1 MEAETEKEWVCLR
14 RSWESQ
20 NSTQR
25 MDLSTW
31 SSREH
36 SSNCKNGISDVQEC
50 GAIWWWPPRGH
61 TPRLFQNPPYF
72 IFSKVLCPSQGGP
85 WLLLGPR
92 WILVE
97 LRQPWCSHSPSP
109 TIVLGLI
116 VDTHLVSDSWGG
128 FCWALVG
135 KDLLTNKRKHMGRTA
150 PLFG

>member
-50 GAIWWWPPRGH
+50 GAIW
-61 TPRLFQNPPYF
+61 
-72 IFSKVLCPSQGGP
+72 
-85 WLLLGPR
+85 
-92 WILVE
+92 
-97 LRQPWCSHSPSP
+97 
-109 TIVLGLI
+109 
-116 VDTHLVSDSWGG
+116 
-128 FCWALVG
+128 
-135 KDLLTNKRKHMGRTA
+135 
-150 PLFG
+150 